1 MPCPELAARSLRG
14 WLVAATL
21 GAAAFIAG
29 CSGIPLGGGSGS
41 SAPPAPATAIGA
53 GQVKVALI
61 LPLTAPGNAGLAA
74 QSMKNA
80 AEMALAEFTSPNI
93 QLLVKD
99 DAGTAGAQAAAQQAL
114 DEGAEIIL
122 GPLFA
127 ASVGAAGQVARTKG
141 VPVIAFST
149 DASVAA
155 RGVYLLSFLPESDV
169 DRIVEYAVAQGKRS
183 FAALVPE
190 NAYGSV
196 VEAAFNQAVSRRGAR
211 IVVLE
216 RYPLDRQ
223 RMQDPVKRVAQAI
236 GQIDAVFIPDGADAV
251 PLVAQSLAANGVNR
265 GKVQL
270 LGTGLWDDPRIF
282 AESSLQG
289 GWFAAPEIAGVPQF
303 HQPLSRP
310 FRPGAGAD
318 RDLLLRRGV
327 ARRGAGQD
335 ARPAALLRAG
345 ADQRV
350 RLLRASTACSA
361 SAPTARTSAVLRCC
375 GSHPPAPTSSA
386 RRRRRSAG
394 RGLKRFRP
402 GRPRPCG
409 HGRRMISCS
418 ARRFGFAGFPS
429 GLLRRLRAN
438 SLCCFPGAADDDFG
452 HLIRGEI
459 AHRVASSICS
469 HRTVSRTIRGP
480 PSLRSAISVP
490 LSSELLKISRV
501 WTWHESRCARP
512 VSAAARSD
520 RVPSRHAGHRAPR
533 SFCPHRSGHQ
543 SDDVFHA

>member
-1 MPCPELAARSLRG
+1 MPCPELAARSFRG
-14 WLVAATL
+14 WVVAATL

-99 DAGTAGAQAAAQQAL
+99 DAGTAQGAQSAAQQAL
-114 DEGAEIIL
+114 DEGAEIVL

-127 ASVGAAGQVARTKG
+127 VSVSGASQVARAKG

-149 DASVAA
+149 DTSVAS

-169 DRIVEYAVAQGKRS
+169 ERIVEYAVSQGKRS

-196 VEAAFNQAVSRRGAR
+196 IEAAFNQAVARRGAR

-223 RMQDPVKRVAQAI
+223 RMQDPVKRVAQAV

-251 PLVAQSLAANGVNR
+251 PMVAQSLAANGVTR
-265 GKVQL
+265 GKVQF

-289 GWFAAPEIAGVPQF
+289 GWFAAPETAGFRNFTSRYRTRFGQEPVRTAT
-303 HQPLSRP
+303 LSY
-310 FRPGAGAD
+310 
-318 RDLLLRRGV
+318 
-327 ARRGAGQD
+327 D
-335 ARPAALLRAG
+335 AVSLVAALVKTQGPQRFSEQVLTNASGFSGIDGIFRFRADG
-345 ADQRV
+345 TNERG
-350 RLLRASTACSA
+350 L
-361 SAPTARTSAVLRCC
+361 AVLRVTSS
-375 GSHPPAPTSSA
+375 GAHVVSPAPKA
-386 RRRRRSAG
+386 
-394 RGLKRFRP
+394 F
-402 GRPRPCG
+402 
-409 HGRRMISCS
+409 
-418 ARRFGFAGFPS
+418 S
-429 GLLRRLRAN
+429 GQ
-438 SLCCFPGAADDDFG
+438 G
-452 HLIRGEI
+452 
-459 AHRVASSICS
+459 
-469 HRTVSRTIRGP
+469 T
-480 PSLRSAISVP
+480 
-490 LSSELLKISRV
+490 
-501 WTWHESRCARP
+501 
-512 VSAAARSD
+512 
-520 RVPSRHAGHRAPR
+520 
-533 SFCPHRSGHQ
+533 
-543 SDDVFHA
+543 